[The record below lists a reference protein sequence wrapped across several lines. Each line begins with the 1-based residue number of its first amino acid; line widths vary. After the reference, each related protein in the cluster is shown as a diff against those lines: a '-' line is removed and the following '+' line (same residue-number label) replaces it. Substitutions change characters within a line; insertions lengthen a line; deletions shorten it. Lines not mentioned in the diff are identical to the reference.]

1 MIDRMTDQDVFDPS
15 ARRMSAAELRQN
27 NERAVLTA
35 IATQGGSSAA
45 EIARRTHLAPQS
57 VARMLGDLERVGLI
71 VRGEA
76 RKGLRGQPAVPI
88 YLNPDGVFTIG
99 CELGWQH
106 YRIVLRNLAG
116 EVLGEHSRHYAF
128 PAADVIFGE
137 IGSLVRILTTLVPE
151 EVRDR
156 LIGIGL
162 AMPTNIFRN
171 LDLLGA
177 PKAEVAKWKDLDVAA
192 ALSQATGLEVFPFN
206 DGNAACWGELVAMG
220 APRPKNITY
229 FLISTFVGA
238 GVIADGKLWEGARGN
253 AANMGGML
261 IAGDDGKPTFVHL
274 VASIHAF
281 EERLTKAG
289 MAIPPGMPESWNWD
303 AFAPQAEEWLDA
315 AARAISI
322 AIINAHAM
330 LESDLAIV
338 DSALPDPIRERLVIK
353 VRERLA
359 NKPTLT
365 SEHPP
370 VLQGNLGGRAPALGA
385 ALMPMYRR
393 YFSRDAADMGL

>member
-1 MIDRMTDQDVFDPS
+1 MTVQDVFDPS
-15 ARRMSAAELRQN
+15 AKRMSAAGLRQN

-35 IATQGGSSAA
+35 IATQPGSSAA

-57 VARMLGDLERVGLI
+57 VARMLGDLERDGLV

-76 RKGLRGQPAVPI
+76 RKGLRGQPAIPI
-88 YLNPDGVFTIG
+88 HLNPNGVFAIG

-116 EVLGEHSRHYAF
+116 EILGEHTRHYDF
-128 PAADVIFGE
+128 PAADSLFGE

-151 EVRDR
+151 EFRDR

-171 LDLLGA
+171 LELLGT
-177 PKAEVAKWKDLDVAA
+177 PQGEISKWKELDISA
-192 ALSQATGLEVFPFN
+192 ALREATGLEVFQYN
-206 DGNAACWGELVAMG
+206 DGNAACWGELVAMP
-220 APRPKNITY
+220 APRPKNIAY

-281 EERLTKAG
+281 EGRLAAARIER
-289 MAIPPGMPESWNWD
+289 PPGMPENWD
-303 AFAPQAEEWLDA
+303 WEAFDPHTDQWLDA
-315 AARAISI
+315 AARAIAI

-338 DSALPDPIRERLVIK
+338 DSALPDPLRDRLVTK

-370 VLQGNLGGRAPALGA
+370 VMQGQLGGRAPAMGA
-385 ALMPMYRR
+385 ALMPIYRR

>member
-1 MIDRMTDQDVFDPS
+1 MTVQDVFDPS
-15 ARRMSAAELRQN
+15 AKRMSAAELRQN

-35 IATQGGSSAA
+35 IVTRPGSSAA

-57 VARMLGDLERVGLI
+57 VARMLGDLERDGLVI
-71 VRGEA
+71 RGEA

-88 YLNPDGVFTIG
+88 SINPNGVFAIG

-106 YRIVLRNLAG
+106 YRILLRNLAG
-116 EVLGEHSRHYAF
+116 EVLGEHSRHYDF
-128 PAADVIFGE
+128 PAADAVVAE
-137 IGSLVRILTTLVPE
+137 IASVVRILTTLVPE
-151 EVRDR
+151 EYRAR

-162 AMPTNIFRN
+162 AMPTNMIRN
-171 LDLLGA
+171 LDLVGA
-177 PKAEVAKWKDLDVAA
+177 PADEISKWKELDVTA
-192 ALSQATGLEVFPFN
+192 ALGQVTGLEVFSFN

-220 APRPKNITY
+220 APRPKNIAY
-229 FLISTFVGA
+229 FLVSTFVGA
-238 GVIADGKLWEGARGN
+238 GVIADGKLWEGTRGN

-261 IAGDDGKPTFVHL
+261 ITGEDGKPIFVHL
-274 VASIHAF
+274 VASIHAL
-281 EERLTKAG
+281 ETRLRNAD
-289 MAIPPGMPESWNWD
+289 MAIPPGMPEGWD
-303 AFAPQAEEWLDA
+303 WEAFGPLTEQWLDA
-315 AARAISI
+315 AARAIAI

-338 DSALPDPIRERLVIK
+338 DSALPDNLRERLVTK

-365 SEHPP
+365 AEHPP
-370 VLQGNLGGRAPALGA
+370 VLQGKLGGRAPAMGA
-385 ALMPMYRR
+385 ALMPIYRR

>member
-1 MIDRMTDQDVFDPS
+1 MTDQDVFDAS
-15 ARRMSAAELRQN
+15 ARRMSASELRQN

-35 IATQGGSSAA
+35 IATQAGSSAA

-88 YLNPDGVFTIG
+88 YLNPNGAFAIG

-106 YRIVLRNLAG
+106 YRIVLRDMAG
-116 EVLGEHSRHYAF
+116 TVLGEHSRHYDF
-128 PAADVIFGE
+128 PAADSIFSE
-137 IGSLVRILTTLVPE
+137 IGSLVRILTTLVPDE
-151 EVRDR
+151 FRDR
-156 LIGIGL
+156 LVGIGL

-177 PKAEVAKWKDLDVAA
+177 PHEEAAKWKDLDIAA
-192 ALSQATGLEVFPFN
+192 TLSAATNLEVFAFN
-206 DGNAACWGELVAMG
+206 DGNAACWGELLAMST
-220 APRPKNITY
+220 PRPRNIAY
-229 FLISTFVGA
+229 FLVSTFIGA

-281 EERLTKAG
+281 EARLAKAG
-289 MAIPPGMPESWNWD
+289 VTIPPGMPESWDWG
-303 AFAPQAEEWLDA
+303 ALASHAEEWLEA

-338 DSALPDPIRERLVIK
+338 DSALPDTIREQLVMK

-370 VLQGNLGGRAPALGA
+370 VLQGNLGGRAPAMGA
-385 ALMPMYRR
+385 ALMPIYRR